1 MRNVSRDCI
10 EAFNKNK
17 RDLRF
22 KIEILDSVITDDN
35 IIDFNIEDAIT
46 MDDDFTLGGTVA
58 SRFKVNIKNVGL
70 RYTVEDFKGKTL
82 KVYIG
87 ILLPNGSIEYT
98 LVGKYNIEDVNLN
111 DKNIEID
118 AMDNMVKFE
127 KEYNSKLEYPCTA
140 KSMLQEICS
149 SCGVE
154 LVNRTY
160 LNEDYV
166 IEKPVLEDSCREVLH
181 DLAMLFGGFAK
192 INNEGLLDIITPVNT
207 DLEINKDNYIELQI
221 KESFRIDNYS
231 ITETY
236 FPSDAIPL
244 NINICPFTAKWF
256 GNIALEVGD
265 KVRVN
270 DDVKCEDT
278 IITRQKVIFN
288 GGLTFESEC
297 SGLSEQQ
304 KNTQSVNNQ
313 TKLNRRFASEIK
325 QNAEE
330 ILLRVTAEG
339 VETLVK
345 QNADSWELS
354 INGKLTGR
362 TYRFDGEGF
371 TLGGTEDDVAKH
383 TPSSSEW
390 NFKNGGKARVDENG
404 FYFQHG
410 ESKNEYHSLIKV
422 YEQQVNTSG
431 IGNTFDFN
439 ITLPSEFK
447 GKNFLIIPMITDA
460 VSQENNGKTLYIS
473 GRHGA
478 WVKNINK
485 AAGTFNVYG
494 QYIAFKVITTN
505 EFGGIVDL
513 EKMYY
518 GRSKSDPQ
526 VLPLKLNISIL
537 VIA

>member
-149 SCGVE
+149 SSGVE

-181 DLAMLFGGFAK
+181 DLGMLFGGFAK

-221 KESFRIDNYS
+221 KEPFRIDNYS

-325 QNAEE
+325 QNADE
-330 ILLRVTAEG
+330 ILLRVTADD

-371 TLGGTEDDVAKH
+371 TLGGTEGDVAKH

-390 NFKNGGKARVDENG
+390 KFKNGSLAKIDENG
-404 FYFQHG
+404 FYMMYG
-410 ESKNEYHSLIKV
+410 ESKNEYTSLNK
-422 YEQQVNTSG
+422 YYSRELSTSENG
-431 IGNTFDFN
+431 LFEFN
-439 ITLPSEFK
+439 VILPSEFK
-447 GKNFLIIPMITDA
+447 GKNFTVNPNIEDLVTTDRTLFITA
-460 VSQENNGKTLYIS
+460 REGI
-473 GRHGA
+473 
-478 WVKNINK
+478 WVKNINT
-485 AAGTFNVYG
+485 ANGTFTIAGQCICFPLKIYNQSGALDKFIYG
-494 QYIAFKVITTN
+494 CY
-505 EFGGIVDL
+505 
-513 EKMYY
+513 
-518 GRSKSDPQ
+518 KSDNPATPLTMNLKIGYT
-526 VLPLKLNISIL
+526 VL
-537 VIA
+537 A